1 MENTQSLI
9 NFNKEGRYVMRNK
22 NSCMQLI
29 YYPKWFIEF
38 ICSFLSHS
46 TLDQVLLDYKK
57 TFNIAVIKNTKI
69 NLDCFSFNYKLHC

>member
-46 TLDQVLLDYKK
+46 INIIRKQKK
-57 TFNIAVIKNTKI
+57 TFDIEVIKNTKI
-69 NLDCFSFNYKLHC
+69 NLDCFSFNYKLRR